1 MGIFESL
8 HSTTEAIRG
17 RLPDPTP
24 AKDVTVS
31 AAKSVSAAAGKVG
44 GVASDLGAIC
54 RISADYGWG
63 AVSWVDRTVRVD
75 GSRRIHEAMPDR
87 RSRHRRGH
95 QALHRCGIPAYRYLR
110 EEWSKGGEVRTPP
123 AKDKAVEEELQA
135 LRKRVEIMEALA
147 REGGGGAADKASEK
161 PEDVIREFMAKGLN
175 MGGFGKKN
183 EQIFKVKSSLSPS
196 QHNNSI

>member
-1 MGIFESL
+1 MGIFETL

-44 GVASDLGAIC
+44 GVASDLGAVY

-75 GSRRIHEAMPDR
+75 GSRRIHEAMPDHDGWER
-87 RSRHRRGH
+87 IGRTAWRIADHAIAEATRPYTGKG
-95 QALHRCGIPAYRYLR
+95 GIPAYRYLR

-123 AKDKAVEEELQA
+123 VKDKAVEEELQA
-135 LRKRVEIMEALA
+135 LRKRVEIMEALV
-147 REGGGGAADKASEK
+147 REGGGGGADKASEK

-175 MGGFGKKN
+175 VVRKMN
-183 EQIFKVKSSLSPS
+183 KS
-196 QHNNSI
+196 